1 MPSLNLIYRQFEGFQ
16 HALSRQIAA
25 YRDRH
30 PETDIAISALDVQ
43 PLYEAMVAGGG
54 AKRGDADL
62 FLAVTDWLPELIRD
76 GHIACLDDDLA
87 TDAPPDWPDGWTESV
102 LALQRDTA
110 GRVYGLPYHD
120 GPEVFLYRTDLF
132 GDPKEQARFHRAY
145 GRELAPPRTWSE
157 FLDLARFFNRP
168 DDGLAGCVVAAK
180 PDGHNDVYDFM
191 LHLWSRGGRVFDE
204 RVRPAFAGSAGQDAL
219 RFYLDLIHTHRVS
232 QPNPWNDDS
241 VSSGAYYASGR
252 AAMMWN
258 WSGFQTVADL
268 PEFSAIPGRT
278 RAAMLPGGDGPTGRR
293 VSLLVYWVMTIPSGS
308 RNKDAAWAFL
318 KHLATPA
325 MDRITALSGG
335 SGVMR
340 ATWNDPE
347 IRQRFQYYEVIE
359 EVHRNVKFMPRL
371 PEYPAINEVLN
382 RMMAAVTI
390 DGAPVEQALRDAAA
404 ATEAIL
410 AAAGYY
416 RQTASSLSSC
426 QL

>member
-1 MPSLNLIYRQFEGFQ
+1 MMPTLVYRQFEGFQ
-16 HALSRQIAA
+16 NALTQQIAA
-25 YRDRH
+25 YQKH
-30 PETDIAISALDVQ
+30 QPEVEIEISALDVQ
-43 PLYEAMVAGGG
+43 PLYETMVAGGG

-62 FLAVTDWLPELIRD
+62 FMAVTDWLPELIRD
-76 GHIACLDDDLA
+76 GHVDSLDDFLA
-87 TDAPPDWPDGWTESV
+87 ADPPPDWPGGWTDSV
-102 LALQRDTA
+102 LALQRDAA

-132 GDPKEQARFHRAY
+132 GDPKEQERFRRGY

-168 DDGLAGCVVAAK
+168 DEGLAGCVVAAK

-191 LHLWSRGGRVFDE
+191 IHLWSRGGRIFDE
-204 RVRPAFAGSAGQDAL
+204 RMRPAFAGAAGREAL
-219 RFYLDLIHTHRVS
+219 RFYLDLIHTYHVT
-232 QPNPWNDDS
+232 QPNPWEDDS
-241 VSSGAYYASGR
+241 VSSGAFYAGGR

-258 WSGFQTVADL
+258 WAGFQTVADL

-278 RAAMLPGGDGPTGRR
+278 RATMLPGGDGPTGRR

-308 RNKDAAWAFL
+308 RDKGAAWTFL
-318 KHLATPA
+318 KHLAGPE

-335 SGVMR
+335 SGVRR

-347 IRQRFQYYEVIE
+347 IRRRFQYYEVIE
-359 EVHRNVKFMPRL
+359 EVHQRVEFLPRL

-390 DGAPVEQALRDAAA
+390 AGAPIEAALQDAAG

-410 AAAGYY
+410 AEAGYY
-416 RQTASSLSSC
+416 R
-426 QL
+426 